1 MCENYCDT
9 NFIANVYVRASFL
22 LHVKMDEINE
32 GNIYFHKMKK
42 TIEKEKQILNIFL
55 KGKRLK

>member
-22 LHVKMDEINE
+22 LHVKIDEINE

-42 TIEKEKQILNIFL
+42 NDRNIVYY
-55 KGKRLK
+55 G